1 MTSGTAGGIV
11 VGVGG
16 FLGRA
21 QCFGD
26 VAEVDADAGPGGG
39 AAAHAVDEDIVDGEE
54 CSGFR
59 VFCFPSF
66 EAGEGIR
73 FAG

>member
-11 VGVGG
+11 VGLGG
-16 FLGRA
+16 FLGWA
-21 QCFGD
+21 LFLGD
-26 VAEVDADAGPGGG
+26 VAQVDADAGPGGG
-39 AAAHAVDEDIVDGEE
+39 AAAHAIDEDVVDGEE
-54 CSGFR
+54 CRGFR